1 MTSVH
6 LVLVVLS
13 IALLLF
19 IVLDPFG
26 NMVTLNT
33 LLSTHT
39 PAKRRRIMLRESL
52 IALGILLLCV
62 IGGGALLS
70 ALGLDSYTLGI
81 SGGIVLFMIALG
93 MVFPA
98 RRVMESEGLD
108 DPLVVPIAMP
118 LIAGPGAISIVTVLA
133 EKNPLLTVVGA
144 VTHRRGG
151 RRGHPD
157 AVTDALHRPRPPRR
171 AGARAPDGDPAGD
184 AGGADGPGRPRCV
197 SGRSLAGANDQD
209 D

>member
-1 MTSVH
+1 
-6 LVLVVLS
+6 VLS

-62 IGGGALLS
+62 VGGGALLS
-70 ALGLDSYTLGI
+70 ALALDSYTLGI

-144 VTHRRGG
+144 VTLAAGAGAAILTLSPTLFTVLG
-151 RRGHPD
+151 RRGALALERLMGILLVML
-157 AVTDALHRPRPPRR
+157 AVQMVL
-171 AGARAPDGDPAGD
+171 DG
-184 AGGADGPGRPRCV
+184 
-197 SGRSLAGANDQD
+197 LAAYLAAK
-209 D
+209 

>member
-1 MTSVH
+1 
-6 LVLVVLS
+6 VLS

-33 LLSTHT
+33 LLSAHA
-39 PAKRRRIMLRESL
+39 PEKRRRIMLRESL
-52 IALGILLLCV
+52 IALAILLLCV
-62 IGGGALLS
+62 FFGGALLR

-98 RRVMESEGLD
+98 RRVTESEGLE

-133 EKNPLLTVVGA
+133 EKNPLPTVVGA
-144 VTHRRGG
+144 VTIAAGAGAAILTVSPALFQVLG
-151 RRGHPD
+151 RRGALALERLMGILLVML
-157 AVTDALHRPRPPRR
+157 AVQMVL
-171 AGARAPDGDPAGD
+171 DGFA
-184 AGGADGPGRPRCV
+184 AY
-197 SGRSLAGANDQD
+197 LAAK
-209 D
+209 

>member
-1 MTSVH
+1 M
-6 LVLVVLS
+6 LS

-33 LLSTHT
+33 LLGAHA
-39 PAKRRRIMLRESL
+39 PAKRRRIMLRESA

-62 IGGGALLS
+62 FAGGTLLS
-70 ALGLDSYTLGI
+70 ALGLQAYTLGI

-98 RRVMESEGLD
+98 RRVMDDEGLE

-118 LIAGPGAISIVTVLA
+118 LIAGPGAISIVIVLA
-133 EKNPLLTVVGA
+133 EKNPLPAVVGA
-144 VTHRRGG
+144 VTLAAVTAAVILTVSPTLFVVLG
-151 RRGHPD
+151 RRG
-157 AVTDALHRPRPPRR
+157 ALALERLMGILLVMLSVQMVLDGV
-171 AGARAPDGDPAGD
+171 ALYLAAR
-184 AGGADGPGRPRCV
+184 
-197 SGRSLAGANDQD
+197 
-209 D
+209 

>member
-1 MTSVH
+1 
-6 LVLVVLS
+6 VLS

-33 LLSTHT
+33 LLGAHA

-52 IALGILLLCV
+52 IALAILLLCV
-62 IGGGALLS
+62 LGGGALLR
-70 ALGLDSYTLGI
+70 ALGLEAYTLGI

-98 RRVMESEGLD
+98 RRVMESESLD

-118 LIAGPGAISIVTVLA
+118 LIAGPGAISIVIVLGENNPLPTVL
-133 EKNPLLTVVGA
+133 GA
-144 VTHRRGG
+144 VTVAAVAAAAILTLSPALFSILG
-151 RRGHPD
+151 RRGALALERLMGILLVML
-157 AVTDALHRPRPPRR
+157 AVQMVLDGLAAYLK
-171 AGARAPDGDPAGD
+171 AR
-184 AGGADGPGRPRCV
+184 
-197 SGRSLAGANDQD
+197 
-209 D
+209 